1 MFEQHWHRTPPLFV
15 LIVHRH
21 LIHSH
26 IHFHSFSLLL
36 YKIGNN
42 KALELRPLNAKASFS
57 GRSKKIHKSTFS
69 RDNRDVKW
77 CKLVAQLIFL

>member
-1 MFEQHWHRTPPLFV
+1 MCLYLSSTKS
-15 LIVHRH
+15 LICFNVKN
-21 LIHSH
+21 IV
-26 IHFHSFSLLL
+26 
-36 YKIGNN
+36 
-42 KALELRPLNAKASFS
+42 LELRPLNAKASFS